1 MRLPAGLAALNHRD
15 FRIFWVGQLVSLVG
29 NWMQSVGQS
38 WLVLDLTGSAFKLGL
53 IGTLQFLPVLL
64 FSLFAGAVI
73 DRLPKRRVLLVTQ
86 SILMVLALLL
96 AALVKSGHVQ
106 YWHIAVMA
114 VVLGCVN
121 TVDMPARQSYVVE
134 MVGKE
139 DLVNA
144 IALNS
149 AIFNGA
155 RMIGPAVA
163 GALIA
168 KYGVGTA
175 YLLNGASFVAV
186 ISALLAVRAE
196 GLPAPRKNT
205 TVFEEVKEGLRFVWR
220 TPVTF
225 LMLSLLLVVSIFVLN
240 WNVLV
245 PLLAKQ
251 VLGLE
256 AQGFGFLM
264 SSLGAGALLGALVL
278 AQLGRKRSLFPVVVG
293 GAIAVAVTALAMG
306 FVRAPLPAQVLLFVI
321 GIAQILF
328 TACCNTTVQVTT
340 PDALRGRV
348 MAIYSLVFAGVAPIG
363 SMMTGT
369 VTEAWGASVGF
380 LFGGSMGLAA
390 VLALLGWWALRRQ
403 RQAKAA

>member
-15 FRIFWVGQLVSLVG
+15 FRFFWTGQLISLIG
-29 NWMQSVGQS
+29 SWMQSVGQS

-73 DRLPKRRVLLVTQ
+73 DRLPKRRLLVVTQ
-86 SILMVLALLL
+86 STLMLLAFLL

-114 VVLGCVN
+114 LVLGCVN
-121 TVDMPARQSYVVE
+121 TLDMPARQSYVVE

-168 KYGVGTA
+168 KYGVATA
-175 YLLNGASFVAV
+175 YALNGASFLAV
-186 ISALLAVRAE
+186 IGALLAIRAD

-205 TVFEEVKEGLRFVWR
+205 TVLEEVREGVRFVWR
-220 TPVTF
+220 TPVTL
-225 LMLSLLLVVSIFVLN
+225 LMLSLLLFVSIFVLN

-245 PLLAKQ
+245 PLLARQ

-264 SSLGAGALLGALVL
+264 SALGAGALLGALVL
-278 AQLGRKRSLFPVVVG
+278 AQMGRRNPLFPIVVG
-293 GAIAVAVTALAMG
+293 GAIAVAAAALAMG
-306 FVRAPLPAQVLLFVI
+306 FVRSPQPAEALLFAV
-321 GIAQILF
+321 GVAQILF
-328 TACCNTTVQVTT
+328 TAACNTTVQVTT

-348 MAIYSLVFAGVAPIG
+348 MSIYSLVFAGVAPIG
-363 SMMTGT
+363 SLMMGS
-369 VTEAWGASVGF
+369 VTEAWGALWGF
-380 LFGGSMGLAA
+380 RFGGAMGLLA
-390 VLALLGWWALRRQ
+390 VLALLAWWALRRE
-403 RQAKAA
+403 RRAEAA